1 MHRLTLFVGIL
12 ISMLS
17 FESATAQNYLMLNE
31 DSGFHG
37 SAQLTR
43 GNFESTL
50 AIQPGYTWNGRLT
63 AGIDL
68 GKGTDKIRNLSL
80 NIVRPN
86 LNYLIVKQMENSSPV
101 SINLEIAYQ
110 YNLLP
115 TTTAN
120 SRSVQFGGTLYHTI
134 SVEDNAISLSLI
146 PQAGL
151 IAVNTISKNG
161 FQSESGVGIVYNAG
175 ITVQWQKVYFEP
187 KFFVNDGNISYSLK
201 VGYVLRRNI
210 EFQYIIPFLSGIF
223 TYIHDDYSNFI
234 VRNTRLSYG

>member
-1 MHRLTLFVGIL
+1 
-12 ISMLS
+12 MLS
-17 FESATAQNYLMLNE
+17 YESASAQNYLMFNE
-31 DSGFHG
+31 VSGFHG
-37 SAQLTR
+37 SVQLTR
-43 GNFESTL
+43 GNFENTL

-63 AGIDL
+63 SGVDL

-86 LNYLIVKQMENSSPV
+86 LKYLVVKQIENTSPV

-110 YNLLP
+110 YNILP

-134 SVEDNAISLSLI
+134 SVKGNAENLSLI

-151 IAVNTISKNG
+151 LAVNTISRNG
-161 FQSESGVGIVYNAG
+161 LPTESGVGIIYNAG

-187 KFFVNDGNISYSLK
+187 KFFINNSNISYSLK
-201 VGYVLRRNI
+201 VGYL
-210 EFQYIIPFLSGIF
+210 L
-223 TYIHDDYSNFI
+223 
-234 VRNTRLSYG
+234 

>member
-1 MHRLTLFVGIL
+1 
-12 ISMLS
+12 
-17 FESATAQNYLMLNE
+17 
-31 DSGFHG
+31 
-37 SAQLTR
+37 
-43 GNFESTL
+43 
-50 AIQPGYTWNGRLT
+50 LT

-86 LNYLIVKQMENSSPV
+86 LNYLVVKQIDNTSPV

-134 SVEDNAISLSLI
+134 SVKGNAENLSLI

-151 IAVNTISKNG
+151 LAVNTISRNG
-161 FQSESGVGIVYNAG
+161 LPTESGVGIIYNAG

-187 KFFVNDGNISYSLK
+187 KFFINDSNISYSLK
-201 VGYVLRRNI
+201 VGYL
-210 EFQYIIPFLSGIF
+210 L
-223 TYIHDDYSNFI
+223 
-234 VRNTRLSYG
+234 